1 MKGENNMPN
10 MVNGGHIDR
19 ALTNISVAYQQGANA
34 FIADKVFPI
43 VPVQKRSDVYF
54 QYSKEDFFRDEVQE
68 RGQGAESVGGDFN
81 IEAKD
86 PYFCRKYAYHY
97 DITQEEKTN
106 YDQPIN
112 VDRDAVTW
120 LTQKMLLNREIR
132 FVDSYVKQGVWGTE
146 KQGTTGTPTAA
157 MFKKWS
163 DPTSDPVQDVNNIM
177 LEMAGSTGVKPNF
190 MIMSPDVFYALKRH
204 EDIMDRIKYT
214 QKGII
219 TIDLIA
225 SLFEIDNIYIPWGI
239 INKGPQTPGY
249 SENHDQTQFIY
260 AGKVLL
266 GYTTAGPALKTPTAG
281 YIFAWTGLEGA
292 SAYGSRMVR
301 IPMDHLGLGT
311 ERIEAECAY
320 DMKVICKDMGVFLY
334 DVI

>member
-1 MKGENNMPN
+1 MPN

-19 ALTNISVAYQQGANA
+19 ALTNISVAYQQAPNA

-81 IEAKD
+81 YEVKD
-86 PYFCRKYAYHY
+86 PYYCRKYAYHY
-97 DITQEEKTN
+97 DITQEERVN

-112 VDRDAVTW
+112 VDRDAVDW
-120 LTQKMLLNREIR
+120 LTQKMLLNREMR
-132 FVDSYVKQGVWGTE
+132 FVNTFFTSGVWGTE
-146 KQGTTGTPTAA
+146 MQGTAGTPTGTT
-157 MFKKWS
+157 FKKWS
-163 DPTSDPVQDVNNIM
+163 DQTSNPVKDVNQIM
-177 LEMAGSTGVKPNF
+177 LDMASSTGKKPNF
-190 MIMSPDVFYALKRH
+190 MVMAPDVFYALKHH

-219 TIDLIA
+219 TLDLIA

-239 INKGPQTPGY
+239 INSGPQTPNY
-249 SENHDQTQFIY
+249 SETHDETQFIY
-260 AGKVLL
+260 SNKVLI
-266 GYTTAGPALKTPTAG
+266 GYKADRPSLKTPTAG

-292 SAYGSRMVR
+292 SAYGSRMIR
-301 IPMDHLGLGT
+301 LPMDHLGLGT

-320 DMKVICKDMGVFLY
+320 DMKLICKDMGIFLT